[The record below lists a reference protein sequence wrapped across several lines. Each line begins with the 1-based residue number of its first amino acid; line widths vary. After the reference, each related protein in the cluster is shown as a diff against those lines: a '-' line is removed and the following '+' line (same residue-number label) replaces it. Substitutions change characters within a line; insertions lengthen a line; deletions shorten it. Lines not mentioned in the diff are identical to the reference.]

1 MNKFAW
7 LSASAMLALA
17 MMGCA
22 TTPSNLPMVDVSKMP
37 DKALTAAEI
46 DSVVRGK
53 QMVGNVTLA
62 NGYSVP
68 RVIYVFE
75 ADGTLHGANPSDW
88 DKGKWRVDQAKRR
101 VSETLCVRHNMTTRS
116 MSAKQ
121 TEDER
126 CGAEG
131 GASAN
136 PS

>member
-88 DKGKWRVDQAKRR
+88 DKGKWRVDQAK
-101 VSETLCVRHNMTTRS
+101 SELCNAWSRWLSGCIKASVRNGKLHLFNPAT
-116 MSAKQ
+116 
-121 TEDER
+121 
-126 CGAEG
+126 G
-131 GASAN
+131 GQYLQQ
-136 PS
+136 